1 MKKEYTQRTARLI
14 GQEKVDE
21 LNTKK
26 VLVFGVGGVGSAVVE
41 ALGRAGVGHLILV
54 DADVFDPSN
63 LNRQLGATVE
73 TIGRP
78 KVEVMKERLLTIN
91 PDIDVETHATFY
103 LPESHEGFIAKSG
116 ADYVVDAI
124 DTTSAKIAIIDEA
137 YHSGIP
143 VVSSMGAGNKL
154 HPEYFQLDYIEKTTV
169 DPLAK
174 IMRRELKKR
183 RIRRIKVAYS
193 TEVPHTPISDS
204 EEVRPSPG
212 SISFVPATAGMILAG
227 AVIRDLLDL
236 A

>member
-14 GQEKVDE
+14 GQDKVDE
-21 LNTKK
+21 LDTKK
-26 VLVFGVGGVGSAVVE
+26 ALIFGVGGVGSAVVE

-63 LNRQLGATVE
+63 VNRQLGATVQ

-78 KVEVMKERLLTIN
+78 KVEVMKERLLSIN

-103 LPESHEGFIAKSG
+103 LPESHQGF
-116 ADYVVDAI
+116 
-124 DTTSAKIAIIDEA
+124 
-137 YHSGIP
+137 
-143 VVSSMGAGNKL
+143 GNKL
-154 HPEYFQLDYIEKTTV
+154 HPEYFQLDYIEKTSV

-193 TEVPHTPISDS
+193 TEVPHKPFTDSD
-204 EEVRPSPG
+204 EVRPSPG
-212 SISFVPATAGMILAG
+212 SISFVPSTAGMILAG
-227 AVIRDLLDL
+227 AVVRDLLGLD
-236 A
+236 